1 MERNMAGFR
10 CIVLASVFVA
20 FPAGATIAQDAGSS
34 GAEVPAATFKLNVRT
49 VLVDVVVT
57 DKSNKAV
64 PGLKKEDFQV
74 FEDGKPQTISFF
86 EPRFA
91 SPAGEA
97 SATPA
102 PALPPNTFTNVP
114 AVTPNDSVNVL
125 LMDALNTAE
134 GDQSYVHKE
143 MVRYLASIP
152 KGTRIAIFML
162 GEKLRIIQGFTQDST
177 VLRAS
182 IARLATNP
190 SASALLPTTAGSNA
204 SNAAVNMIMEAAV
217 EEGYG
222 GVPDATLESMAS
234 ALQQFQ
240 DQEITFEANQ
250 RALLTLEALQQI
262 ARYLS
267 GIPGRKNLI
276 WFVGSFPACV
286 PGMTSESELI
296 NGGCPYDDQARKT
309 VVALADARVSVYP
322 VDARGLTTQTI
333 YAAENAKSPGVPN
346 SFQTVIAGQTN
357 SLNSDL
363 GAEALNQGN
372 MDLLARDTGGKAT
385 YGSNDFMG
393 ALAADIENGSRYYTL
408 AYTPTDRKEVGRE
421 RKIEIKPAS
430 GSYKLSYRRSYYEE
444 TPKEARSAEAAPS
457 KDPLRPLM
465 DRGMPNFTELHY
477 RMRVA
482 PAAAQPAADA
492 PRSGDN
498 AKLMAPFTRY
508 TVNFSLATD
517 GLTLVTGPDGIRRET
532 IEVALVAYSQLGKP
546 LNWETRSIG
555 LAIRPEQMQFAQ
567 TSGIPF
573 HFDIDAPQG
582 DVYMRAGIYAN
593 SSGRAGTLEI
603 PLSSITVA
611 SK

>member
-1 MERNMAGFR
+1 
-10 CIVLASVFVA
+10 
-20 FPAGATIAQDAGSS
+20 
-34 GAEVPAATFKLNVRT
+34 
-49 VLVDVVVT
+49 
-57 DKSNKAV
+57 
-64 PGLKKEDFQV
+64 
-74 FEDGKPQTISFF
+74 
-86 EPRFA
+86 
-91 SPAGEA
+91 
-97 SATPA
+97 
-102 PALPPNTFTNVP
+102 
-114 AVTPNDSVNVL
+114 VTPNDSVNVL

-134 GDQSYVHKE
+134 GDQMYVHKE
-143 MVRYLASIP
+143 MVRYLATIP
-152 KGTRIAIFML
+152 QGTRIAIFVL

-182 IARLATNP
+182 IARLAANP
-190 SASALLPTTAGSNA
+190 SSSALLPTTAGANA
-204 SNAAVNMIMEAAV
+204 NNAAANMILEAAV

-222 GVPDATLESMAS
+222 GVPNATLEAMAS

-240 DQEITFEANQ
+240 DQETTFEANE
-250 RALLTLEALQQI
+250 RARLTLEALQQI

-296 NGGCPYDDQARKT
+296 NGGCPYDDLARKT

-333 YAAENAKSPGVPN
+333 YAAENAKSPGVPT

-385 YGSNDFMG
+385 YGSNDFKG

-421 RKIEIKPAS
+421 RKIEIKTA

-444 TPKEARSAEAAPS
+444 TPKEIKAAEAVPA

-482 PAAAQPAADA
+482 PAASQPAADA

-517 GLTLVTGPDGIRRET
+517 GLNLVLGPDGVRRET

-582 DVYMRAGIYAN
+582 DVYLRAGIYAN

-603 PLSSITVA
+603 PLSSIIVA
-611 SK
+611 SR